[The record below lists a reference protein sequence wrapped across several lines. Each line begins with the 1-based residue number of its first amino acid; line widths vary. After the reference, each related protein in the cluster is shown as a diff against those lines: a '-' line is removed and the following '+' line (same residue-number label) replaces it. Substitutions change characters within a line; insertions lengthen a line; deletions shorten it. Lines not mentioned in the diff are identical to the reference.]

1 MESVIRAAI
10 GRPRTVIAVWIVLA
24 ALCTPLMMGLT
35 GALKAGGF
43 ENPRGED
50 RKGQQALQRDFD
62 EPEEALQAV
71 LHDPEGDVTRAV
83 PQAARL
89 AKDSPKVSTV
99 EDYRGQPNWLSKD
112 RHTTFLQLGF
122 DADATTVQGEID
134 GLRERLG
141 SALDER
147 GVEVKVTG
155 EQALDYDMSV
165 QSEKDTVT
173 AEMIAFPLLI
183 VVLLLVFR
191 SVGSMLVPIVLAG
204 VALVVAMAVGY
215 ALAQITDLSVLF
227 MNALTIIGLA
237 VSVDYCLFIIKRYRD
252 ELADGVEQQTALETA
267 MRTAGHAVRFSGLA
281 VVVALLALLIPR
293 MMVFTSIALAGIV
306 VTLIALAISMTLLPA
321 VLRLLGPRINWA
333 SLRRPEGARGTA
345 PPASG
350 REVPPQATTNPQP
363 AGVGQGHPLT
373 GTAERRRKTLP
384 LLAVLIAVFAA
395 LSLPILQ
402 VRLQA
407 PVASASILPASA
419 ESRQGI
425 ERLSKD
431 LRSQE
436 LFPLQAV
443 LTAPRDAEPDELLDV
458 VDKAAARARAL
469 EETGSV
475 QAITTL
481 GLPRA
486 AQERAAQGD
495 FTGVPPQAQAAF
507 EELWTEEDGR
517 YVTRVVV
524 VAKDDPDSDGAHDL
538 VRRLRD
544 ELPGADVLPGLDTK
558 VTGATAHGVDF
569 DDALIGALPAIL
581 GAVALITLA
590 LLARAFRSWLLPL
603 LALVLNAMVVGA
615 SMGLL
620 TLISQE
626 ALGQRID
633 STTPVLLFAIM
644 FGLSMD
650 YMVIM
655 IARMRERYLHDP
667 DHHRAVTEGMRST
680 AGLVNGAAVIMV
692 AVFVSF
698 LAARISVV
706 QQLGLGLALAVV
718 LDALVVRLLVMPAAL
733 HLLGPRVWGRV
744 PSAAGAPAADPEP
757 EKRTPPAPAKR

>member
-1 MESVIRAAI
+1 MESVIRVAI
-10 GRPRTVIAVWIVLA
+10 RRPRTVIAVWLVLA

-50 RKGQQALQRDFD
+50 RKGQQALERDFH
-62 EPEEALQAV
+62 EPEETLQAV
-71 LHDPEGDVTRAV
+71 LHDPDGEVTRAV
-83 PQAARL
+83 PEAARL
-89 AKDSPKVSTV
+89 AEGSPKVTSV
-99 EDYRGQPNWLSKD
+99 QDYRQQSAWLSKD

-134 GLRERLG
+134 GLRERLDA
-141 SALDER
+141 ALGER
-147 GVEVKVTG
+147 GVSVKVTG

-173 AEMIAFPLLI
+173 AELIAFPLLI
-183 VVLLLVFR
+183 IVLLLVFR

-204 VALVVAMAVGY
+204 VALVVAMAAGTL
-215 ALAQITDLSVLF
+215 LAQVTDLSVLF
-227 MNALTIIGLA
+227 MNAVTIIGLA

-252 ELADGVEQQTALETA
+252 ELADSAEPQAALETA

-333 SLRRPEGARGTA
+333 SLKPRRARAAKDAPGPLARLHRRP
-345 PPASG
+345 
-350 REVPPQATTNPQP
+350 
-363 AGVGQGHPLT
+363 
-373 GTAERRRKTLP
+373 LP
-384 LLAVLIAVFAA
+384 LLLISVVVFTA
-395 LSLPILQ
+395 LSLPILN

-407 PVASASILPASA
+407 PVASASILPEDA

-425 ERLSKD
+425 ERLQKD
-431 LRSQE
+431 LDSQD

-443 LTAPRDAEPDELLDV
+443 LTAPRGTSPGELLAA
-458 VDKAAARARAL
+458 VDKAAKRAEGLAGA
-469 EETGSV
+469 GSV
-475 QAITTL
+475 RAVTTL
-481 GLPRA
+481 GLPRT
-486 AQERAAQGD
+486 AQEAAAAGR
-495 FTGVPPQAQAAF
+495 FAGLPREARAAF
-507 EELWTEEDGR
+507 EGLWSHQDGR
-517 YVTRVVV
+517 YVSRVVV
-524 VAKDDPDSDGAHDL
+524 VAKDEPDSDGAHDL
-538 VRRLRD
+538 VRDLRD
-544 ELPGADVLPGLDTK
+544 ALPGAEVVPGLDTK

-590 LLARAFRSWLLPL
+590 LLTRAFRSWRLPL

-615 SMGLL
+615 GLGLL
-620 TLISQE
+620 TLISQG

-655 IARMRERYLHDP
+655 IARMRERYLLVP
-667 DHHRAVTEGMRST
+667 DHRSAVTEGMRNT

-698 LAARISVV
+698 LAAKISVV

-718 LDALVVRLLVMPAAL
+718 LDALVIRLLVMPAAL
-733 HLLGPRVWGRV
+733 NLLGPRVWGRV
-744 PSAAGAPAADPEP
+744 PAASSAPSGGPAPEP
-757 EKRTPPAPAKR
+757 RPPSNPANPSEEVKL

>member
-1 MESVIRAAI
+1 MESVVRVAI
-10 GRPRTVIAVWIVLA
+10 KRPRTVIAVWIVLA

-71 LHDPEGDVTRAV
+71 LHDPDGDVTRAV
-83 PQAARL
+83 PQAAEV
-89 AKDSPKVSTV
+89 AKGAPKVSTV
-99 EDYRGQPNWLSKD
+99 EDYRAQPTWLSKD

-122 DADATTVQGEID
+122 DADATAVQEEID
-134 GLRERLG
+134 GLRERLD

-147 GVEVKVTG
+147 GVDVKVTG

-183 VVLLLVFR
+183 IVLLLVFR

-215 ALAQITDLSVLF
+215 LLAQVTDLSVLF

-252 ELADGVEQQTALETA
+252 ELADGVEQRTALETA

-281 VVVALLALLIPR
+281 VVVALLALFIPR

-321 VLRLLGPRINWA
+321 VLRVLGPRINWA
-333 SLRRPEGARGTA
+333 SLGPAPRKGRGELREQPQQARSPRIQAGALPYRSSEGRG
-345 PPASG
+345 
-350 REVPPQATTNPQP
+350 
-363 AGVGQGHPLT
+363 
-373 GTAERRRKTLP
+373 KTVR
-384 LLAVLIAVFAA
+384 LLVVLVAVFAA
-395 LSLPILQ
+395 LSLPMTQ

-407 PVASASILPASA
+407 PVASASILPANA

-425 ERLSKD
+425 ERLSED
-431 LRSQE
+431 LKSQE

-443 LTAPRDAEPDELLDV
+443 LTAPRNAEPDKLLDAV
-458 VDKAAARARAL
+458 GEATTRARAL

-486 AQERAAQGD
+486 AQESATKGD
-495 FTGVPPQAQAAF
+495 FTGVPPRAQAAF
-507 EELWTEEDGR
+507 EQLWTQTDGR
-517 YVTRVVV
+517 YVSRVVV
-524 VAKDDPDSDGAHDL
+524 VAKDDPDSDAAHDL
-538 VRRLRD
+538 VRKLRD

-590 LLARAFRSWLLPL
+590 LLTRAFRSWLLPL

-655 IARMRERYLHDP
+655 IARMREHYLRDP
-667 DHHRAVTEGMRST
+667 DHQRAVTEGMRST

-744 PSAAGAPAADPEP
+744 PSAAGTPAAGPEP
-757 EKRTPPAPAKR
+757 AQHTPPAPAKR